1 MQTQIADWPSTLT
14 GEMLVTSLLSKV
26 LYSYPEK
33 AWLQSLADQDI
44 FAELPLGNDQ
54 PDAQAGL
61 VLLQGWANR
70 ARGGMTTEAFDDLCS
85 DYTRLLIGPGKVIA
99 APWESVYF
107 SDERLLFTEQTLK
120 VRGWYQRFQF
130 EIPNLYKEPDDHIG
144 LELAFV
150 AHLARQALVCLEQ
163 QERTA
168 FENILTAQRRFLAA
182 HLLAFAPQWCKLVQD
197 NANTDFFRG
206 ISLLTSGALAEIA
219 TIMQIE
225 GSRAR

>member
-1 MQTQIADWPSTLT
+1 MQTQIADWPSILT
-14 GEMLVTSLLSKV
+14 GEILVTSLLSKV

-61 VLLQGWANR
+61 VLLQGWANSV
-70 ARGGMTTEAFDDLCS
+70 RGGMTTEMFDDLCS

-107 SDERLLFTEQTLK
+107 SDERLIFTEQTLK
-120 VRGWYQRFQF
+120 VRSWYQRFHL

-144 LELAFV
+144 LEFAFV
-150 AHLARQALVCLEQ
+150 AHLTRQALICLEQ

-168 FENILTAQRRFLAA
+168 FENILTAQRQFLAE
-182 HLLAFAPQWCKLVQD
+182 HLLTFAPRWCKLVQD

-206 ISLLTSGALAEIA
+206 ISLLTSGVLTEIA
-219 TIMQIE
+219 TIMQAKK
-225 GSRAR
+225 R